1 MYEDSPLIKAICRVR
16 NTKLKSITH
25 TTTTCDYLVT
35 DFSIRCNFSSKHYK
49 EVMWLAEE
57 LLEDEIEVL
66 IAKVHLNIIEP
77 SKDER
82 PLLLELLQSLIEYKE

>member
-16 NTKLKSITH
+16 NTRLKSITP
-25 TTTTCDYLVT
+25 TTTTCDYLNT
-35 DFSIRCNFSSKHYK
+35 DSSIRCNFCDKHL
-49 EVMWLAEE
+49 MWFAKE

-77 SKDER
+77 DPHSTED
-82 PLLLELLQSLIEYKE
+82 LLELLQSLIEYKE

>member
-16 NTKLKSITH
+16 NTRLKSSAY
-25 TTTTCDYLVT
+25 TTTTCDYLNT
-35 DFSIRCNFSSKHYK
+35 KFSIRFNFYDKHPI
-49 EVMWLAEE
+49 WFAEE

-77 SKDER
+77 DPHSTED
-82 PLLLELLQSLIEYKE
+82 LLELLQSLIEYKE